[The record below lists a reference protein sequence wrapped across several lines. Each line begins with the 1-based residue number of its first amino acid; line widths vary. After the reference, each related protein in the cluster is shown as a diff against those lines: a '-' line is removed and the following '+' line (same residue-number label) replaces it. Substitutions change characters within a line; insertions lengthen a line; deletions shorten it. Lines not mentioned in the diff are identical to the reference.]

1 MSRVTVTLVRVPAGS
16 TSCPRRLVPV
26 PDVRR
31 GPPGDP
37 GDSSPCLKDRGVDQ
51 HSLATRACV
60 RGPEGSTSSS
70 GHLALGFQ
78 DPRGRPDILG
88 NLGPVPSARR
98 VDQVTKIPRARDLG
112 GQPDVPGDSG
122 PAPRAC
128 GVDQLSRVTR
138 ACVHGPAGS
147 TSCSRRLG
155 PGSEGPRGRSALPGD
170 SGQDPRPRGSTRCPG
185 RLWRGS
191 ESLQDR
197 PGQLV

>member
-1 MSRVTVTLVRVPAGS
+1 MSKGQQRP
-16 TSCPRRLVPV
+16 PV
-26 PDVRR
+26 V
-31 GPPGDP
+31 P
-37 GDSSPCLKDRGVDQ
+37 GDSGPCLKDRGVDQ

-88 NLGPVPSARR
+88 NLGPVPRTRR
-98 VDQVTKIPRARDLG
+98 VDQVTKMTRARDLG

-128 GVDQLSRVTR
+128 GVDQVSRVTR

-155 PGSEGPRGRSALPGD
+155 PGSEGPRGRPAVSEDSCSSLWARGVDQLSRVTCACVRGPEVSTSTPGPLGLVSKGPRVRTAL
-170 SGQDPRPRGSTRCPG
+170 RGESTR
-185 RLWRGS
+185 
-191 ESLQDR
+191 
-197 PGQLV
+197 V